1 MADKRVVRLRNPQDP
16 NKPFVRV
23 ANRAQGVQWASC
35 NSTGQMGKGK
45 GKGRGGGGGGSPQSV
60 REVHLVF
67 RDNIPLSAQ
76 DDIRENIARLRQDA
90 NAILAG
96 AGGLTVASLLAV
108 AAGFVPGVFGIVAGL
123 VFLFGG
129 MVTMTFAEFAE
140 FVSYETVVYVRFT
153 QPCVPENYEG
163 D

>member
-23 ANRAQGVQWASC
+23 VNRARGVQWASC
-35 NSTGQMGKGK
+35 NSTGGMGKGR
-45 GKGRGGGGGGSPQSV
+45 GRGGGGGGGSPQSV

-67 RDNIPLSAQ
+67 RDYVPPSAQ
-76 DDIRENIARLRQDA
+76 TQIRHNIEQLRQAA
-90 NAILAG
+90 NAMIAG
-96 AGGLTVASLLAV
+96 CGGLIVASMLAI
-108 AAGFVPGVFGIVAGL
+108 AAGFVPGVFGVGAGL

-129 MVTMTFAEFAE
+129 VVTLTFAEFAE
-140 FVSYETVVYVRFT
+140 FASYETVVYVRFT
-153 QPCVPENYEG
+153 TPCGSGDFEG